1 MNQTLQNVT
10 FVSNTNV
17 YGVKSGDNILNVD
30 SSFGPITIVLPNI
43 INSGLDYQSKV
54 ISINDVGGMAG
65 VNPITIIASSNTVN
79 GGQSSGIN
87 VNFGTAQAIPSGQS
101 QWIVNLS
108 TDNSKGS
115 ISGSGASPQIAVWS
129 GTTNI
134 VGFSALTGNT
144 YGLGVGTNA
153 SLSNRVNVQVNQAAG
168 YYRIYNSAASGTA
181 GSYAHAGYIM
191 TNDVGNSAGF
201 TINSSTGYAVSNNV
215 LLQDS
220 ATILQSQGGPLSL
233 YANNG
238 TIGEILFST
247 DANGYE
253 NWRIDQYGN
262 LTNIQNDGSAQIHLR
277 AVTPLAGTSPI
288 KLTNGTNLLT
298 TTETGVFEYSN
309 NVLYFTPNTSRY
321 KFAYLDGGQTFTSAT
336 WNGSVITTQYGGT
349 GLSSYTANGII
360 YASATNTLSQ
370 LPTGTT
376 GQMLV
381 SQGAGA
387 PPQWVS
393 VTTGGT
399 VTAFSFTNSNGFTGV
414 VTNPSTTPNL
424 TLSTSVSGVI
434 KGSSGALVAATNS
447 DITGFGLTGFVS
459 GPGTV
464 TSADTILT
472 AFEKIN
478 GNVAL
483 LSGALIYKGMWNAST
498 NTPTL
503 TSGTGTSGYVYIVSV
518 AGSTNLDG
526 ITEWNVGD
534 WAVFNGTVWQRIAGT
549 PTNVVSVFGRVG
561 VVTANGS
568 DYSGIAMTGVS
579 SYNGMVVTANTG
591 VITTATW
598 NGTAVGPTYGGTGQT
613 TYTTGDILYSSATN
627 TLSKLAIGSTGQVLT
642 VSGGVPTWA
651 AVTAGTVTSVS
662 VNTNQGVSGTVTN
675 PTTTPAITLSLG
687 ALTGVTSVN
696 GLVITSNT
704 GVITTGTWN
713 GTAIA
718 NAYLANS
725 SITINGNTVSLG
737 GSTTITASTPN
748 NLSVDNSTLQFSTGT
763 TWNGSAA
770 NTISVKNLGIT
781 NAQIANS
788 TIDLTAKVTNA
799 LPIANAGTN
808 ITTYTTGD
816 VLYASATNVLSK
828 LGIGSTGQVLT
839 VSSGVPAW
847 VNASANAWGLTGN
860 AGTTAGTNFI
870 GTTDAIDLV
879 FKVNN
884 IESGRIDQINYNT
897 SFGYGIN
904 WTSITGGSNSAFGK
918 AAGRSITSGAYNS
931 LFGQD
936 AGQGNLTNSQIS
948 AFGFQSLYNSIA
960 DNNSGFG
967 YKTLYTTTTGNQN
980 SAFGS
985 YALVFNI
992 TGSNN
997 SAFGYNSLKNQTGSY
1012 NTSLGANTGSGT
1024 YPSINNSIMLGYN
1037 TYVTG
1042 SNMGNISDG
1051 SGVGSGTLLLGIN
1064 QPTPT
1069 AALHVTGKAST
1080 NMFRVES
1087 NSNALAFL
1095 INSSGQM
1102 QYTYGSPTSGYVLTS
1117 DASGNATWTAASAN
1131 AWGLNGNSGT
1141 TAGTNFIGTTDNVD
1155 LVFKVNN
1162 VLAGYINYARGSVQ
1176 FGYNSNSSLS
1186 NALNGFDNTGFGW
1199 GALYSN
1205 NGGNRNTAVGSA
1217 AGYSLTTGSSNTF
1230 VGDIAGQNAVG
1241 SNNTGIGQGA
1251 LQYCSGN
1258 YNTQIGVGSISST
1271 FSGNENFIGGYTG
1284 SGNTLTTASA
1294 NVLIGNY
1301 SNGLLTS
1308 GYNNTIIGHQRYSGF
1323 WTTAYQNSFLGKDI
1337 GATLTTGYNNVLIG
1351 YKANVGTGSTN
1362 NSIAIGNNTTI
1373 SINNGGN
1380 ISDGSNTL
1388 KMGIN
1393 QSSPNAAIHVTG
1405 TNTTGTYTAI
1415 FANSAGTQRLSVTD
1429 DGHIGI
1435 NIAAGSSTAYLHI
1448 AGGTAIAGTAPLKFN
1463 SGTNLTSVEA
1473 GAMEYDGT
1481 NLYFSPSSSR
1491 YTVAYINGGQ
1501 TFTSATW
1508 NGTAIGPTYGGTGQT
1523 TYTTGDMLYASGTN
1537 ALSKLAIG
1545 STGQVLTVS
1554 GGVPTWAT
1562 ASGGVWSL
1570 TGNSGTTAGTN
1581 FIGTTDVTNLV
1592 FKTNN
1597 TLSGSIDNVND
1608 NTSFGYYTLYN
1619 NTSGTGKYNS
1629 AFGYQSLQANTTG
1642 TYNVSVGY
1650 NSLYVSSNASYNT
1663 MVGAMAGQNVTGA
1676 ANTGIGYKAF
1686 YNIATSGTNNIAI
1699 GNQAGEFTSGSGNI
1713 NIGAYTFVGQS
1724 GNYNIGIG
1732 NYANLVTGA
1741 ATGTTLLGGY
1751 SGYPAGNIT
1760 GNYNTLIGYNVASTN
1775 LSTGTN
1781 NIFIGP
1787 NTDTSVGNGTI
1798 TNSIVIGYGT
1808 TVGTSNTTIIGNTST
1823 TQFQFYGALMPYY
1836 SSAFNAG
1843 TSGNVLVSQGAGV
1856 APQWSSVP
1864 NPNLTATSL
1873 LGSSI
1878 KAMPIGM
1885 TPPMVNSSVTASSG
1899 YAYII
1904 GVYLPTASTLTGVKY
1919 NCFQAASGSSTTN
1932 YCGVALYSYSAG
1944 TLTLQA
1950 YSTTGTSWIAN
1961 SGNQSFTFSGLNNY
1975 NSSAAPAGIYYIVF
1989 YMAGSMGSG
1998 PFKFASATNYDTG
2011 LSVLDY
2017 TNNSFAEARL
2027 NTFSGATPPTTITSA
2042 TSGYA
2047 ATTNGIWA
2055 TLY

>member
-134 VGFSALTGNT
+134 VGLSALTGNT

-153 SLSNRVNVQVNQAAG
+153 SLSNRVSVQVNQAAG

-321 KFAYLDGGQTFTSAT
+321 QFAYLDGGQTFTSAT

-534 WAVFNGTVWQRIAGT
+534 WAVFNGTVWQRLAGT

-561 VVTANGS
+561 VVTAQGS
-568 DYSGIAMTGVS
+568 DYSGIAMTGVA

-713 GTAIA
+713 GGVIAAGYGGTGLSSFTQYGMFYAPTISTFGQLPLGTSGQILVSQGAGAAPQWTTLTTGGTVTSVSVTTNQGVSGAVTNPTTTPAITLSLGALTGVTSINGLVITANNGVITTGTWNGTAIA

-737 GSTTITASTPN
+737 GSTTITANTPN
-748 NLSVDNSTLQFSTGT
+748 NLSVDNSTLQFATGT

-788 TIDLTAKVTNA
+788 AIDLTAKVTNA
-799 LPIANAGTN
+799 LPIANGGTN

-816 VLYASATNVLSK
+816 ILYASATNVLSK
-828 LGIGSTGQVLT
+828 LGIGSTGQVLGI
-839 VSSGVPAW
+839 SAGVPSW
-847 VNASANAWGLTGN
+847 VS
-860 AGTTAGTNFI
+860 
-870 GTTDAIDLV
+870 
-879 FKVNN
+879 
-884 IESGRIDQINYNT
+884 
-897 SFGYGIN
+897 
-904 WTSITGGSNSAFGK
+904 
-918 AAGRSITSGAYNS
+918 
-931 LFGQD
+931 
-936 AGQGNLTNSQIS
+936 
-948 AFGFQSLYNSIA
+948 
-960 DNNSGFG
+960 
-967 YKTLYTTTTGNQN
+967 
-980 SAFGS
+980 
-985 YALVFNI
+985 
-992 TGSNN
+992 
-997 SAFGYNSLKNQTGSY
+997 
-1012 NTSLGANTGSGT
+1012 
-1024 YPSINNSIMLGYN
+1024 
-1037 TYVTG
+1037 
-1042 SNMGNISDG
+1042 
-1051 SGVGSGTLLLGIN
+1051 
-1064 QPTPT
+1064 
-1069 AALHVTGKAST
+1069 
-1080 NMFRVES
+1080 
-1087 NSNALAFL
+1087 
-1095 INSSGQM
+1095 
-1102 QYTYGSPTSGYVLTS
+1102 
-1117 DASGNATWTAASAN
+1117 ASGSSWS
-1131 AWGLNGNSGT
+1131 LIGNSGT
-1141 TAGTNFIGTTDNVD
+1141 TAGTNFLGTTDGTDVVIKANSVEIGRF
-1155 LVFKVNN
+1155 LSG
-1162 VLAGYINYARGSVQ
+1162 AGFRVTGASSVSTNYSFQVKNSSGSVG
-1176 FGYNSNSSLS
+1176 FAVTDGKNV
-1186 NALNGFDNTGFGW
+1186 ALNGAYNNSSTLLTFNGLGNSSSTFAFVANNTSS
-1199 GALYSN
+1199 A
-1205 NGGNRNTAVGSA
+1205 NTALLDDTGTLGLIGGLNIGSSA
-1217 AGYSLTTGSSNTF
+1217 MTGLSSNTNSG
-1230 VGDIAGQNAVG
+1230 VINIYAG
-1241 SNNTGIGQGA
+1241 SNSVIAQTVCNSV
-1251 LQYCSGN
+1251 SGGKG
-1258 YNTQIGVGSISST
+1258 YFGSA
-1271 FSGNENFIGGYTG
+1271 G
-1284 SGNTLTTASA
+1284 SA
-1294 NVLIGNY
+1294 Y
-1301 SNGLLTS
+1301 SNAFGTS
-1308 GYNNTIIGHQRYSGF
+1308 
-1323 WTTAYQNSFLGKDI
+1323 NSTYILDLNGKDI
-1337 GATLTTGYNNVLIG
+1337 NIRGTANINLGTASSATGVLNVSTT
-1351 YKANVGTGSTN
+1351 
-1362 NSIAIGNNTTI
+1362 NSR
-1373 SINNGGN
+1373 
-1380 ISDGSNTL
+1380 
-1388 KMGIN
+1388 
-1393 QSSPNAAIHVTG
+1393 V
-1405 TNTTGTYTAI
+1405 
-1415 FANSAGTQRLSVTD
+1415 
-1429 DGHIGI
+1429 GI
-1435 NIAAGSSTAYLHI
+1435 NIAAGSATAQLHLS
-1448 AGGTAIAGTAPLKFN
+1448 AGTAVAGTAPLKFN

-1491 YTVAYINGGQ
+1491 YNVAYINGGQ
-1501 TFTSATW
+1501 TFTSAIW

-1554 GGVPTWAT
+1554 GGVPTWAA
-1562 ASGGVWSL
+1562 ASGGGWSL

-1581 FIGTTDVTNLV
+1581 FIGTTDAKDVV
-1592 FKTNN
+1592 FKANSIEVARAV
-1597 TLSGSIDNVND
+1597 SGGGFQI
-1608 NTSFGYYTLYN
+1608 TGFG
-1619 NTSGTGKYNS
+1619 S
-1629 AFGYQSLQANTTG
+1629 TTG
-1642 TYNVSVGY
+1642 TVTLKVQ
-1650 NSLYVSSNASYNT
+1650 NSSST
-1663 MVGAMAGQNVTGA
+1663 
-1676 ANTGIGYKAF
+1676 
-1686 YNIATSGTNNIAI
+1686 ATLT
-1699 GNQAGEFTSGSGNI
+1699 I
-1713 NIGAYTFVGQS
+1713 ND
-1724 GNYNIGIG
+1724 
-1732 NYANLVTGA
+1732 
-1741 ATGTTLLGGY
+1741 GGY
-1751 SGYPAGNIT
+1751 SGFGIVP
-1760 GNYNTLIGYNVASTN
+1760 TN
-1775 LSTGTN
+1775 
-1781 NIFIGP
+1781 
-1787 NTDTSVGNGTI
+1787 DTKVQI
-1798 TNSIVIGYGT
+1798 Q
-1808 TVGTSNTTIIGNTST
+1808 GNTSGSS
-1823 TQFQFYGALMPYY
+1823 YASLRVYN
-1836 SSAFNAG
+1836 SSAFETFNCMDNGGVGMLGVHAPGAG
-1843 TSGNVLVSQGAGV
+1843 YLTIGAPQTLSGLNINVATNGLSRAINGGGGEYGWVTSGYGNYGNLAPGASGATYLDNTAGGTTMISSRGGNVILGSLTGTTNWISLATSTGVVTMSGQFKYTYGSPVSGNVLTSDGSGNAS
-1856 APQWSSVP
+1856 WSSTP
-1864 NPNLTATSL
+1864 NPNLTAIGL
-1873 LGSSI
+1873 LGSTI

-1885 TPPMVNSSVTASSG
+1885 TPPMVNTGVTASSG
-1899 YAYII
+1899 YAYMV

-1919 NCFQAASGSSTTN
+1919 NCFQPASGSSTTN